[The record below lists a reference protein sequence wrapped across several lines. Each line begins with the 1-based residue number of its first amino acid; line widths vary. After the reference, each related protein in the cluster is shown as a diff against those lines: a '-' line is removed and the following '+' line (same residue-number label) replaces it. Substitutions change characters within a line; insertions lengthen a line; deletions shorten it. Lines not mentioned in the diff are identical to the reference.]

1 MPSCCCFLLTALPSK
16 GSNPGTVL
24 HREAVVYLP
33 NMPDTESRR
42 KRTGA
47 LIIKR
52 SGIELGVDFS
62 LHHSHTEAVEALCS
76 SS

>member
-16 GSNPGTVL
+16 GSDPGTVL